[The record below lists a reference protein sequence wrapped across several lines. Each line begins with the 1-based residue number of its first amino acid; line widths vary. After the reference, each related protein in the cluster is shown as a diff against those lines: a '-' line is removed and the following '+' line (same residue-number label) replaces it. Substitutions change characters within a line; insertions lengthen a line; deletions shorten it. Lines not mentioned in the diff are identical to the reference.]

1 MFLIVGLGNPG
12 KEYQNNR
19 HNIGFKVVD
28 SLIQTLGAIKQSSKN
43 FQGELYK
50 SSTLLL
56 LKPSTFMNLS
66 GESVQSVLNFYK
78 ITDFLVIHDE
88 LDLPFGAVKFKFG
101 GGNGGHNGL
110 KSIDSLCGNAYY
122 RIRYGIGKPAIKAQ
136 VINWVLQDFSVLEE
150 KQNQTLIAHCAKAAL
165 EIQKLQSPKDLS
177 DCIASKYTLSPPK
190 NTESQNLP
198 KATL

>member
-50 SSTLLL
+50 NSTLLL

-150 KQNQTLIAHCAKAAL
+150 KQNQTLIVHCAKAAL

-177 DCIASKYTLSPPK
+177 GCIASKYTLSPP
-190 NTESQNLP
+190 NTESQNLS